1 MAERGMSSAV
11 DGGRPA
17 RRSVVAAIPVP
28 LRAAALMPA
37 AALAVH
43 ELRYVAAF
51 GSGAGHELAAQGH
64 AYLQELTPWI
74 VLFAAL
80 GLGALLGSVVEAWRR
95 PRPDGTARP
104 AHLGPAAA
112 WLLIAAGLVAL
123 YGGQEFL
130 EGLFATGH
138 PGGLTGVFGD
148 GGLWAIPASLI
159 VAALMTL
166 LLRGAVSAVRLI
178 ARLRDRERPAP
189 PWRPPP
195 PRPLL
200 RTRGLTLEALASPG
214 AGRAPPH
221 LG

>member
-1 MAERGMSSAV
+1 MAERGIRTAV
-11 DGGRPA
+11 DEDRPGL
-17 RRSVVAAIPVP
+17 RSLTTAIPVP

-80 GLGALLGSVVEAWRR
+80 GLGALVGSVVEAWRR
-95 PRPDGTARP
+95 PNGGGKPGA
-104 AHLGPAAA
+104 AHGGAIAS
-112 WLLIAAGLVAL
+112 WLLIAAGLVGL
-123 YGGQEFL
+123 YAGQELL

-148 GGLWAIPASLI
+148 GGVWAIPAALL
-159 VAALMTL
+159 VAALMAL
-166 LLRGAVSAVRLI
+166 LLRGAANAVRLL
-178 ARLRDRERPAP
+178 ARPRDRDQPAP
-189 PWRPPP
+189 PWRPAPP
-195 PRPLL
+195 QPLL
-200 RTRGLTLEALASPG
+200 RVRRLTLQALASPG
-214 AGRAPPH
+214 AGRAPP
-221 LG
+221 LLA